1 MPATD
6 TMKKGSASMVCLS
19 FDDGRAD
26 NYTTV
31 WPLLRQ
37 KGLAATF
44 NICTGYV
51 LGDKACEHFTSV
63 QPMTA
68 TMVREIFEDKTMEV
82 AAHGYLH
89 LSEAEDLQRGLC
101 TLLDLLGTDRL
112 TPSGNGMAVPHNR
125 LSTAEHDALLPFME
139 ERQVRYLRKSVRYGT
154 HNHIGKWCRKLSR
167 LISLNVLYRLGHA
180 DTLMDNAMTKPIV
193 YSVPILAST
202 PPRCV
207 ASLTD
212 MAISRGKHLV
222 LQLHSIG
229 GSDGALSYPTTAFNA
244 ILEHLELRRQQGK
257 IKIVTTIE
265 MAQKYM
271 H

>member
-1 MPATD
+1 
-6 TMKKGSASMVCLS
+6 MKKGSASMVCLS

-37 KGLAATF
+37 KGVAATF

-101 TLLDLLGTDRL
+101 SLLDLLGTDRL

-139 ERQVRYLRKSVRYGT
+139 ERLVRYLRKSVRYGT
-154 HNHIGKWCRKLSR
+154 HNHIGKWCRKMSR

-180 DTLMDNAMTKPIV
+180 DTLMDNALTKPIV

-207 ASLTD
+207 ESLTD

-229 GSDGALSYPTTAFNA
+229 GNDGALSYPTTAFNTL
-244 ILEHLELRRQQGK
+244 LEHLELRRQQGK
-257 IKIVTTIE
+257 IKIVTTMQMME
-265 MAQKYM
+265 DLTR
-271 H
+271 